1 MGVKKNGTKKR
12 KIRGGEIIR
21 STPSFFNGQK
31 GNSVDSK
38 NYENKAMNTAEEIF
52 YNLKFLVDDA
62 ISESK
67 KPNNEKNKDTTKK
80 RVNQFVDAMRKKKDI
95 DKYKIVVLS
104 KFKEKKMDID
114 SILQFLDDSDQV
126 WLSTYLSEQ
135 SSSSTSSSTNNNSIN
150 MLTTGNIQSLASGGP
165 PVGPESVDL
174 DVKSVDSDAISVD
187 SDPPIYD
194 PMNGDNDSVVESE
207 DSDNTNAP
215 ISRSGLAPAIKNV
228 AGLPWGQE
236 DPESN
241 KVPDKNHIN
250 FKRDIQLFG
259 KYNKR
264 YDAIFADTIAN
275 DKKSAN
281 EYLTKIKEDN
291 IRIKTKNDELKSQFD
306 YTFAYEKQ
314 KMSIREKHAEE
325 KVKTILSELTSEETA
340 YKTRET
346 FLNTQRAVLQR
357 YIDKFKTPDITLA
370 VAMYNSEQAS
380 DLIQAVIYCINL
392 SSSIPLDTDY
402 YYVDANTKLEDIKA
416 GRFKKEKVTDQ
427 AFIDILKQEYNP
439 TNRTKFEK
447 LPTYISMFKN
457 KDLSD
462 KATQIKTYKELLT
475 KLQNVLQPLLPI
487 NSKIAVTNGGSI
499 VGNLI
504 RRGRSVTQELDT
516 ALKELYKSYSDIN
529 TEPLDTRD
537 LEDIN
542 NQLQKAIEF
551 FENTKLKKDGL
562 AVTKDITI
570 NGVDLIPGS
579 PLDADY
585 IKTFEYQSRSASS
598 SNSASGGPAL
608 SPISSGGSRKRKSPK
623 KSARKTNKKQ

>member
-38 NYENKAMNTAEEIF
+38 NYAKKAMNTASDIA

-62 ISESK
+62 ISESQ
-67 KPNNEKNKDTTKK
+67 KPNNKTNIDTTKK
-80 RVNQFVDAMRKKKDI
+80 RVNQFVAQMRT
-95 DKYKIVVLS
+95 
-104 KFKEKKMDID
+104 KEKIDMYKTEVIQILNKIKVDFQDIYK
-114 SILQFLDDSDQV
+114 FLDNEYDKE
-126 WLSTYLSEQ
+126 WLSMYLSEQ
-135 SSSSTSSSTNNNSIN
+135 SSSSTSSSTNNNSNN

-165 PVGPESVDL
+165 SLGPESVDL
-174 DVKSVDSDAISVD
+174 DVKSVVSNA
-187 SDPPIYD
+187 
-194 PMNGDNDSVVESE
+194 
-207 DSDNTNAP
+207 DSDNNSMFDPRLDDDDTTNSLP
-215 ISRSGLAPAIKNV
+215 ISRTGLAPAITNV
-228 AGLPWGQE
+228 DGLPWGQQNPSSE
-236 DPESN
+236 IEP
-241 KVPDKNHIN
+241 VKNYN
-250 FKRDIQLFG
+250 TFKSDFQLFG
-259 KYNKR
+259 KDNKR
-264 YDAIFADTIAN
+264 YDAGFVQNIVA

-281 EYLTKIKEDN
+281 AYLKGIKDDI
-291 IRIKTKNDELKSQFD
+291 IRIKTENDALKSQFD
-306 YTFAYEKQ
+306 FKFAYKKQ
-314 KMSIREKHAEE
+314 QMSEREKKAED
-325 KVKTILSELTSEETA
+325 KIKKLLAELTSAETA
-340 YKTRET
+340 YKTHET

-416 GRFKKEKVTDQ
+416 GRFKKEKVMDQ